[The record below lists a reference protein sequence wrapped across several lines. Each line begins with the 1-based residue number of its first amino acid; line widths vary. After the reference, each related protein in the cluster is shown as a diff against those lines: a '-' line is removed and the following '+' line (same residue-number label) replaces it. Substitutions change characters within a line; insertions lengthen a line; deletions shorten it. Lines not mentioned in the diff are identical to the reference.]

1 MQMPVEDLSTR
12 ILSKQIDKQ
21 DALRLFESLDK
32 ESQLQVLAIVRRAEG
47 ISPIQGGNVTGRPM
61 RALDPRKLTDEH
73 RAWIADLGLKYDRF
87 VPKSKASDL
96 EHQAHFVDS
105 RAALRL
111 IESLRTLQFP
121 ITWVS
126 AEGAHLHDADGNRY
140 IDISGEMGA
149 NLFGHRAPFLVDA
162 IRNSLDQGLPLSGH
176 SDMAFQA
183 SRLFCEITDH
193 ERAKFTQS
201 GHEALMLAIR
211 IARETT
217 GRKNIVV
224 LSDDASL
231 VRPNGAAATKLHAVG
246 SLQFE
251 QGIPQESAGQIV
263 RLEIG
268 EMTSLDTIEQRAGEI
283 AAVIVDPARL
293 FRVQDKSTEFL
304 KALRQLT
311 IEKNIPLIFDERAT
325 GFRDCPKGARGRIGI
340 QPDMAVY
347 GAVAGSGLP
356 MGIIAGTAKNMDLV
370 DGGRWRSGDD
380 AKCGAGPMDMAGCP
394 SQSTLAIAAALAFLG
409 EIRKQCGDLLE
420 TGGECTCFQRELD
433 EKTRRLADSLNAF
446 FSEERLPV
454 FVDTFGSLFRFRFV
468 DGSWSVSQALF
479 PILLRM
485 EGVQTGIDGDC
496 FLTAAHADEDI
507 ASVIA
512 SVKSSMSALKRNGF
526 FIEAEEAPMQDATPA
541 PEMQAMVSEQT
552 SSGDSPRKEM
562 ERLRALLAADLA
574 LAEESGNSR

>member
-21 DALRLFESLDK
+21 DAMRLFESLDK

-47 ISPIQGGNVTGRPM
+47 TSPIQDGKATGRPM

-73 RAWIADLGLKYDRF
+73 RAWIADLALKYDRF
-87 VPKSKASDL
+87 VPKSKASAL
-96 EHQAHFVDS
+96 EHQAHFVDP
-105 RAALRL
+105 RAAPQL
-111 IESLRTLQFP
+111 IESLRELQFP
-121 ITWVS
+121 ITWAS
-126 AEGAHLHDADGNRY
+126 AEGAHLHDADGNQY

-162 IRNSLDQGLPLSGH
+162 IRSSLDQGLPLSGH

-183 SRLFCEITDH
+183 SKLFCEIAGH

-201 GHEALMLAIR
+201 GHEAVMLATR
-211 IARETT
+211 IARETS

-231 VRPNGAAATKLHAVG
+231 ARPDGASATTQQAAGSVR
-246 SLQFE
+246 FE
-251 QGIPQESAGQIV
+251 QGIPQESAGRIV
-263 RLEIG
+263 RLESG
-268 EMTSLDTIEQRAGEI
+268 EMRSLDTIEQRASEI
-283 AAVIVDPARL
+283 AAVMVDPARL
-293 FRVQDKSTEFL
+293 FRHQDKSTEFL

-311 IEKNIPLIFDERAT
+311 IEKNIPLIFDERAS

-347 GAVAGSGLP
+347 GAIAGSGLP
-356 MGIIAGTAKNMDLV
+356 MGIIAGAAKYMDLV

-380 AKCGAGPMDMAGCP
+380 GKCSAGPMDMAGGP
-394 SQSTLAIAAALAFLG
+394 AQNTLAIAAALAVLG
-409 EIRKQCGDLLE
+409 EIRKRCGDLPE
-420 TGGECTCFQRELD
+420 TGDECTCFQRELD

-454 FVDTFGSLFRFRFV
+454 FVDAFGSLFRFRFV
-468 DGSWSVSQALF
+468 DGSRSVSQALF

-507 ASVIA
+507 ASVI
-512 SVKSSMSALKRNGF
+512 SGVKSSMSTLKRNGF

-541 PEMQAMVSEQT
+541 PESQAMVSEQT